1 MTGALI
7 KRKFGHRHMHTHRM
21 PCEDEG
27 RNWTNV
33 AKAKKH
39 QRLLANSW
47 KLGER
52 QGTHFSQSLKMKAYF
67 SSGLKDSASKS
78 CNCKLLLI

>member
-7 KRKFGHRHMHTHRM
+7 KRKFGHRHTHTHRM

-33 AKAKKH
+33 AKAKKYTLKSTA
-39 QRLLANSW
+39 RVDNS
-47 KLGER
+47 
-52 QGTHFSQSLKMKAYF
+52 TPSLP
-67 SSGLKDSASKS
+67 DE
-78 CNCKLLLI
+78 